1 MRKRFTRNARFAP
14 RSATRLALYSML
26 GGCALAWSG
35 LACALGLGDITLH
48 SALNQ
53 PLNADITLADSTGL
67 EEGDITVTLGTPEEF
82 ARAGV
87 DRSFFLTDLRFT
99 PVFRNGRKVI
109 HVSSSKAVLEPYVS
123 FIVQVTQPSG
133 QLLRTYTLLLD
144 PPGTMALPPPLIAT
158 NARPEPVSSVAPM
171 PAQAAPP
178 APPPAALRKKTNEGE
193 GTSRQTSAGEQLTA
207 TAAQNKQ
214 LQQSVEDLEARLEG
228 LEEERNSKDQQ
239 LAELQSRLAEAQ
251 AIAAARA
258 ALPAASAAPAATAA
272 TSAPDAQ
279 APAQNGAPAATPA
292 PVTSTG
298 SGATASVP
306 AAQPQPASAPAPAP
320 AAPAV
325 MPPAANPAPA
335 APLVVAPETD
345 DLTWL
350 LQLGALLALLLL
362 IAAWLLQ
369 RRRQRGVAPQATVLP
384 ATVAASDTDTV
395 EPQNA
400 LAGAVPVA
408 ARREQAPATDALDAA
423 SIYIA
428 YGRFNEA
435 LGVLREGLQ
444 RQPER
449 RDLRLRIL
457 EVLGLQGNAHAY
469 AEEEAALRANGESD
483 AVLDQTRARFPRL
496 ASAAVA
502 LAAGTAAATQL
513 PPAIPESSRSVSP
526 EDFEAPLESDTV
538 ASPESVSDTA
548 SEFDIDFDALGD
560 LGEPDS
566 LAPSAARGASTDEFH
581 LNLDDMAL
589 DTDWSAMDPFD
600 PPPAPAARPATNAP
614 EVQADSAALDESLFF
629 SNLRELPEV
638 LELPEEEF
646 LSDFADEPLALVPE
660 GVGDGDLDAA
670 FLENF
675 ADEPAVL
682 ADLGGASPIDDATSF
697 TASDAA
703 LELELP
709 GDELPDLDELSIDFD
724 DLESQAQAADRLDQA
739 RSLLA
744 QGERQEAS
752 WLLHELAQ
760 DGDEPTREAARQL
773 LAGL

>member
-1 MRKRFTRNARFAP
+1 MRKRFTRNPRFAP
-14 RSATRLALYSML
+14 RSATRLALYSIL

-35 LACALGLGDITLH
+35 LACALGLGEITLH

-53 PLNADITLADSTGL
+53 PLNADITLADSAGL
-67 EEGDITVTLGTPEEF
+67 EESDITVSLGTPEEF

-99 PVFRNGRKVI
+99 PVFKNGRKVI
-109 HVSSSKAVLEPYVS
+109 HVTSSKVVLEPYLS

-144 PPGTMALPPPLIAT
+144 PPGTVALPPPLIAT

-171 PAQAAPP
+171 PTQAEAPV
-178 APPPAALRKKTNEGE
+178 PPPAAPRKRGNESGSPAKE
-193 GTSRQTSAGEQLTA
+193 TSAGEQLTA

-214 LQQSVEDLEARLEG
+214 LQQSVDDLESRLQG
-228 LEEERNSKDQQ
+228 LEEERSTKDQQ

-258 ALPAASAAPAATAA
+258 AVAPPVAAPPSSAAPSASSANAPAQSASVAPAVPAPASGTPAASPSSTPGTPAAAPVAAPAAANPT
-272 TSAPDAQ
+272 
-279 APAQNGAPAATPA
+279 A
-292 PVTSTG
+292 PV
-298 SGATASVP
+298 
-306 AAQPQPASAPAPAP
+306 
-320 AAPAV
+320 
-325 MPPAANPAPA
+325 

-345 DLTWL
+345 GLTWL

-362 IAAWLLQ
+362 VAAWLLQ
-369 RRRQRGVAPQATVLP
+369 RRRQRTATPEAPVLP
-384 ATVAASDTDTV
+384 ATVAASQGDATDA
-395 EPQNA
+395 QNA
-400 LAGAVPVA
+400 LATAVPVA

-469 AEEEAALRANGESD
+469 AEEEAALRASGESD
-483 AVLDQTRARFPRL
+483 ATLDQTRARFPRL

-513 PPAIPESSRSVSP
+513 PPVIPESPRQVRP
-526 EDFEAPLESDTV
+526 EDFEAPASTGELTGTDTLSDL
-538 ASPESVSDTA
+538 
-548 SEFDIDFDALGD
+548 DIDFDALGD
-560 LGEPDS
+560 LNEPDVVAPAAVPEA
-566 LAPSAARGASTDEFH
+566 LAADEFH
-581 LNLDDMAL
+581 LNLEDMAL
-589 DTDWSAMDPFD
+589 DADWSSMDPFD
-600 PPPAPAARPATNAP
+600 PPPAPPSRPATTALG
-614 EVQADSAALDESLFF
+614 VSADSAPLDESLFF

-638 LELPEEEF
+638 LELPEDEF

-660 GVGDGDLDAA
+660 EGVEGLDAA
-670 FLENF
+670 FLDNF
-675 ADEPAVL
+675 ADEPGL
-682 ADLGGASPIDDATSF
+682 LPELGSDLPVEDE
-697 TASDAA
+697 A
-703 LELELP
+703 LELSEEGLDAGYALPGGELP
-709 GDELPDLDELSIDFD
+709 ELGELSIDFD
-724 DLESQAQAADRLDQA
+724 DLENQAQAADRLDHA
-739 RSLLA
+739 RTLLA

-760 DGDEPTREAARQL
+760 DTDETTREAARKL

>member
-1 MRKRFTRNARFAP
+1 MRKRFTRNVRFAP
-14 RSATRLALYSML
+14 RSATRLALYSIL

-53 PLNADITLADSTGL
+53 PLNADITLADSAGL
-67 EEGDITVTLGTPEEF
+67 DESDITVSLGTPEEF
-82 ARAGV
+82 SRAGV

-99 PVFRNGRKVI
+99 PVFKNGRKVI
-109 HVSSSKAVLEPYVS
+109 HVTSSKVVLEPYLS

-144 PPGTMALPPPLIAT
+144 PPGTVALPPPLIAT

-171 PAQAAPP
+171 PTQAEAPV
-178 APPPAALRKKTNEGE
+178 PPPAAPRKRGNEGGSPAKE
-193 GTSRQTSAGEQLTA
+193 TSAGEQLTA

-214 LQQSVEDLEARLEG
+214 LQQSVDDLESRLQG
-228 LEEERNSKDQQ
+228 LEEERSTKDQQ

-258 ALPAASAAPAATAA
+258 AVAPPVAAPSTSTAPTTNTA
-272 TSAPDAQ
+272 
-279 APAQNGAPAATPA
+279 GTPA
-292 PVTSTG
+292 EAG
-298 SGATASVP
+298 ASV
-306 AAQPQPASAPAPAP
+306 AP
-320 AAPAV
+320 AAPAPASTAPAAPV
-325 MPPAANPAPA
+325 AATATPPAAAPTAAPAAANPPAPV

-350 LQLGALLALLLL
+350 LQLGALLALVLL

-369 RRRQRGVAPQATVLP
+369 RRRQRTAAPEAPVLP
-384 ATVAASDTDTV
+384 ATVAAGQGDATDA
-395 EPQNA
+395 QNA
-400 LAGAVPVA
+400 LAAAVPVA

-469 AEEEAALRANGESD
+469 AEEEAALRASGESD
-483 AVLDQTRARFPRL
+483 ATLDQTRARFPRL

-513 PPAIPESSRSVSP
+513 PPVIPESPRQVRP
-526 EDFEAPLESDTV
+526 EDFEAPVTTDELPANDTLSDL
-538 ASPESVSDTA
+538 
-548 SEFDIDFDALGD
+548 DIDFDALGD
-560 LGEPDS
+560 LNEPDVAVPAAAS
-566 LAPSAARGASTDEFH
+566 EALAADEFH
-581 LNLDDMAL
+581 LNLEDMAL
-589 DTDWSAMDPFD
+589 DADWSSMDPFD
-600 PPPAPAARPATNAP
+600 PPPAPLSRPASSVLDTP
-614 EVQADSAALDESLFF
+614 ADSAPLDESLFF

-638 LELPEEEF
+638 LELPEDEF

-660 GVGDGDLDAA
+660 EGGEDLDAA
-670 FLENF
+670 FLDNF
-675 ADEPAVL
+675 ADEPGL
-682 ADLGGASPIDDATSF
+682 LPGLGSDLPVEDEA
-697 TASDAA
+697 
-703 LELELP
+703 LELP
-709 GDELPDLDELSIDFD
+709 GEGLGEDFALPGSELPDLDELSIDFD
-724 DLESQAQAADRLDQA
+724 DLESQAQSADRLDHA
-739 RSLLA
+739 RALLA

-760 DGDEPTREAARQL
+760 DTDETTREAARQL